1 MPQKLRKKET
11 SDTIDYVI
19 AGILKKK
26 GKEVL
31 RLDMMKLPNSIAKY
45 FVICHGTSKPH
56 VEAIADSVQECVKKN
71 TGTNVWNKEG
81 FENAEWI
88 LIDYGDIVVHVFQ
101 EISRRHYKLEDLWAD
116 AEIQRFGSDD

>member
-1 MPQKLRKKET
+1 MPQKKREKNL
-11 SDTIDYVI
+11 DTVDYVI
-19 AGILKKK
+19 EGILEKK

-31 RLDMMKLPNSIAKY
+31 CLDMKSIPNSIAKY

-56 VEAIADSVQECVKKN
+56 VEAIADSVHECVKKN

-81 FENAEWI
+81 FKNAEWI
-88 LIDYGDIVVHVFQ
+88 LMDYGDVVVHIFQ

-116 AEIQRFGSDD
+116 AEIQQIESDD